1 MCPGF
6 PLVSVG
12 VFFPYLFSKPIALMT
27 EISGSPNNK
36 WLHSVRVLKVLYYLY
51 LQLSSL
57 QMKVLSTFSVASHDM
72 QDQAPQDSCLWALIM
87 QSWTE
92 IFFFLLHF
100 NCLFTKQ
107 IPAAQEY
114 LWPNG
119 ESLSGWL
126 FGSQRVRASS
136 AAQGRKHGLFTQ
148 SRARSSGEV
157 ETTYRGVCRVLFWRA
172 WLCLH
177 AARLRRTN
185 TVFQLCAEKHAEYME
200 RKQMTV
206 VPTAVISRI

>member
-72 QDQAPQDSCLWALIM
+72 QDRAPQDSCLWALIM

-92 IFFFLLHF
+92 IFFSFFILIVYLQNRFQQLKSIYGLMEKASVGGFLALKEWEPH
-100 NCLFTKQ
+100 Q
-107 IPAAQEY
+107 RHRE
-114 LWPNG
+114 
-119 ESLSGWL
+119 ESMDYSHKAGQ
-126 FGSQRVRASS
+126 G
-136 AAQGRKHGLFTQ
+136 AQGK
-148 SRARSSGEV
+148 
-157 ETTYRGVCRVLFWRA
+157 
-172 WLCLH
+172 
-177 AARLRRTN
+177 
-185 TVFQLCAEKHAEYME
+185 
-200 RKQMTV
+200 
-206 VPTAVISRI
+206 